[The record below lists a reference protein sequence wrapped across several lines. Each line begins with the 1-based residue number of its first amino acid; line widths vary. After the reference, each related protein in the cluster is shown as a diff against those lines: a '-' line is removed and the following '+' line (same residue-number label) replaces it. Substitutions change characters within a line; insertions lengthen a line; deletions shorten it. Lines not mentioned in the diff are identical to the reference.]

1 MEKVYLASKVRTALA
16 TDERVGMTD
25 LRVQFT
31 PEGRGVVT
39 GEVNSNVQRQAV
51 SAVLAALPEA
61 HDFLNRTHV
70 RVVRAPDEAE
80 VILPGGRAP

>member
-1 MEKVYLASKVRTALA
+1 MEKVYLVSKVRTALA
-16 TDERVGMTD
+16 TDERVGTTD

-39 GEVNSNVQRQAV
+39 GEVNSDAQRQAV

-61 HDFLNRTHV
+61 RDFLNRTHV
-70 RVVRAPDEAE
+70 RIVRAPDEAE
-80 VILPGGRAP
+80 VILPGGHTP

>member
-1 MEKVYLASKVRTALA
+1 MEKVYLANKVRTALA

-39 GEVNSNVQRQAV
+39 GEVNSDEQRRAV
-51 SAVLAALPEA
+51 TAVLHALPEA
-61 HDFLNRTHV
+61 RDFLNRTHV
-70 RVVRAPDEAE
+70 RTVRAPGEPE
-80 VILPGGRAP
+80 VIQPGGHTP